1 MQIKINT
8 EILILFLSGGKKKED
23 TILINHNSLKS
34 QKCCPHTYKKQSCF
48 RKDTQLFYNCQIN
61 AYKHYTSSVSP
72 MLNVSKGSLP
82 EAGHILSAKQAEH
95 YLNLDKTHWFVICTM
110 IYTSKSICKSNAF
123 VHSSIPHHPGLREQE
138 REVLS
143 TSSPVTLLLSLY
155 LFILAT

>member
-1 MQIKINT
+1 M
-8 EILILFLSGGKKKED
+8 EKKRG
-23 TILINHNSLKS
+23 HNIDKS
-34 QKCCPHTYKKQSCF
+34 QFTKKSKVLSPHTQKTIICF

-82 EAGHILSAKQAEH
+82 EAGHILSAKQAER